1 MKLYRGYKT
10 EPRFLTKDLEYEL
23 QDLQALFDDDELPKG
38 SIQRF
43 KALRKIADAQ
53 FFTDDREIATEF
65 AGKNGFLVEIDIDS
79 RTALDLR
86 REQVM
91 APRKNM
97 RYSSNVVFSG
107 RELAQNLKEWKVAI
121 ISLQKERER
130 NINLLP
136 KIPLR

>member
-1 MKLYRGYKT
+1 
-10 EPRFLTKDLEYEL
+10 
-23 QDLQALFDDDELPKG
+23 LPKG